1 MHKCRMCYSQAIN
14 PGKHG
19 RCNADPDLCDVCYWR
34 VRAELFAERLR
45 WYIDNDDTNDTE
57 DNKPWLAGKQAAIE
71 ALRRLETPTSA
82 VVQPQP
88 APWRPKLIPHPSH
101 NMTEWASTVV
111 SLTGGTPRLG
121 RLRMC
126 KSCEGEHAITG
137 TGEAMQD
144 VLDRKCPEVE

>member
-1 MHKCRMCYSQAIN
+1 MHKCRVCSSQAIN
-14 PGKHG
+14 LGKHG
-19 RCNADPDLCDVCYWR
+19 RGDADPDLCDVCYWR

-45 WYIDNDDTNDTE
+45 WYIANDDTNDTE

-71 ALRRLETPTSA
+71 ALQRLETPAA
-82 VVQPQP
+82 VQLQP

-101 NMTEWASTVV
+101 DMTEWASTIV

-137 TGEAMQD
+137 TGEAMQA